1 MDRFLLKW
9 KPVEAVTYDEIL
21 QLVRQRTQT
30 LKNKYIPDIKTL
42 LKRELRM
49 NLSTDDCDTR
59 GFQYF
64 QDFTR
69 IVEEN
74 KLQGLIGLSDPS
86 SPDLND
92 GMKKRYRLLVE
103 NQHPALMQGQF
114 QRMIEFER
122 RNRRTDDVA
131 LFDLILATALFRS
144 VQVQCCDGQDK
155 RWLASGIQAANGQA
169 SQIDGG

>member
-49 NLSTDDCDTR
+49 NLSTDDCDAR

-74 KLQGLIGLSDPS
+74 ELQGLIGLSDPS
-86 SPDLND
+86 SPDLKD